1 MGRRVALLGSL
12 ILFLAIVG
20 FVTLRANRPS
30 SLTVAIARGETPQAP
45 DFSLPRLDTEG
56 TLALASLR
64 GKVVVVNF
72 WATWCPPCRAEMPA
86 FIRMQEKY
94 RNRGVVFVGIALDRR
109 DAVLDFVQS
118 MGVNYPVL
126 IGGIEGAQAARAA
139 GNRSGGLPFTVV
151 LDRQGRTAG
160 MALGGMDE
168 RRLESKL
175 TPLL

>member
-1 MGRRVALLGSL
+1 MSRSARGLALIAMAAAGLLLGFVVRQALDGPEAPRGEHGLLGSAFPDL
-12 ILFLAIVG
+12 EG
-20 FVTLRANRPS
+20 RR
-30 SLTVAIARGETPQAP
+30 QAL
-45 DFSLPRLDTEG
+45 SQW
-56 TLALASLR
+56 R

-168 RRLESKL
+168 TRLESEL